1 MNQLMAHCDLNQV
14 PLGQSRGSG
23 SDASVYSVLEERTA
37 RAGWSR
43 GGPRDPRSLE
53 IRRGSQG
60 WASRWSPPPPPASA

>member
-1 MNQLMAHCDLNQV
+1 MNQRMAHCDLNQV

-43 GGPRDPRSLE
+43 GGPTGPEIARD
-53 IRRGSQG
+53 
-60 WASRWSPPPPPASA
+60 